1 MCFSTGPQSVPPSAT
16 GQPGATQ
23 PRSWRIRCQRAKS
36 SLPSGSPACTLR
48 RMSAGR
54 RVAMNSRTSSR
65 NARSCGL
72 NARSIGSPSAKINR
86 TEMEVTNV
94 LFDMTGRVALIT
106 GSPRGI
112 GRAIAERM
120 AEAGAKV
127 VISSRKADACAEVA
141 AAINAH
147 GGTAIAHAANISD
160 RAALQGL
167 VDRTL
172 HEWGRIDVLV
182 CNAAVNPYYGP
193 LLEIPDEAFDKIMA
207 SNVRSNLWLCKM
219 VIPQMAE
226 RREGSVV
233 VISSIAGLKGNP
245 VLGAYGISKA
255 ADFQLV
261 RNLAV
266 EWGPSN
272 VRVNAIAPAIIR
284 TDFARKLWEDPAIY
298 AHAVSGYPLRRIGEP
313 DEVAG
318 AAIFLASR
326 AGAFCTGQVIT
337 VDGGMTIGGEG

>member
-1 MCFSTGPQSVPPSAT
+1 
-16 GQPGATQ
+16 
-23 PRSWRIRCQRAKS
+23 
-36 SLPSGSPACTLR
+36 
-48 RMSAGR
+48 
-54 RVAMNSRTSSR
+54 
-65 NARSCGL
+65 
-72 NARSIGSPSAKINR
+72 
-86 TEMEVTNV
+86 MEVTNV

-106 GSPRGI
+106 GSTRGI

-127 VISSRKADACAEVA
+127 VISSRKAGACEEIA
-141 AAINAH
+141 AGINAR
-147 GGTAIAHAANISD
+147 GGSAIAHAASISD
-160 RAALQGL
+160 KAALQGL

-193 LLEIPDEAFDKIMA
+193 LLEIPDDAFDKIMA

-226 RREGSVV
+226 RRDGSVIV
-233 VISSIAGLKGNP
+233 VSSIAGLKGNTA
-245 VLGAYGISKA
+245 LGAYGISKA

-284 TDFARKLWEDPAIY
+284 TDFARKLWEDPDIY
-298 AHAVSGYPLRRIGEP
+298 AKAVSGYPLRRIGEP

-326 AGAFCTGQVIT
+326 AGAFVTGQVIT
-337 VDGGMTIGGEG
+337 VDGGVTIADGG